1 MERTRT
7 KPRVGRRIAPTLV
20 LPVMVLLQA
29 CAGTAP
35 PADPAGAMARAKVE
49 LPAGWRADALAV
61 EAPLIDAGWWAAFQ
75 SPALERLVAEAQGD
89 SAELRIAYERVRQ
102 AEITLRQSGASR
114 WPSVNANAGASRSRS
129 STPGEATTTREST
142 NAGLSLSYEVDLW
155 GRVADS
161 VRAGNAS
168 LRASQHDW
176 QAARLSLLAGV
187 AGQYFQWLGLGER
200 VALAQANLARTER
213 LLAIVESRLRNGV
226 ATPLEV
232 SQQRST
238 LLSQRVT
245 LLALQ
250 QQRSES
256 ATALALLLGRQPIG
270 FSPEVYVPVSR
281 DAAASNDFAALRV
294 PELAPGLPMALL
306 TRRPDLAAAEAQLA
320 AADANVDAARA
331 ALLPSLSL
339 SASSSLTSASLFS
352 LADPTRSISLGLSLA
367 QSIFDGGRQ
376 RAQIQLSESQR
387 VVLIENYGQA
397 IRTAVKEVGDALGQA
412 SYSQQQEDLQRE
424 LVAQAQAS
432 LRLAELRYR
441 EGSGDLMSLL
451 DAQRS
456 LFSAQDSLSVQRL
469 ARLQAV
475 LDLYKALGGDW
486 AVPVPL
492 NVSGT

>member
-1 MERTRT
+1 M
-7 KPRVGRRIAPTLV
+7 KPTPTQTQGHAGRRLGLL
-20 LPVMVLLQA
+20 LPVALLLQA
-29 CAGTAP
+29 CASTAP
-35 PADPAGAMARAKVE
+35 PADPAGAAARAKVQM
-49 LPAGWRADALAV
+49 PAGWRVDAPAA
-61 EAPLIDAGWWAAFQ
+61 ESPLIDGGWWTAFQ
-75 SPALERLVAEAQGD
+75 SPALERLITEAQGD
-89 SAELRIAYERVRQ
+89 SAELRIAYERIRQ

-114 WPSVNANAGASRSRS
+114 WPSVNASAGASRSRS
-129 STPGEATTTREST
+129 STAGVETTREST
-142 NAGLSLSYEVDLW
+142 NLGVSASYEVDLW

-187 AGQYFQWLGLGER
+187 AGQYFQWLGLSER

-213 LLAIVESRLRNGV
+213 LLTIVESRLRNGV

-238 LLSQRVT
+238 LLSQRVS

-250 QQRSES
+250 QQRSQS

-270 FSPEVYVPVSR
+270 FSPEAYLSASG
-281 DAAASNDFAALRV
+281 DATAVASNDFAALRV
-294 PELAPGLPMALL
+294 PELAPGLPAALL

-331 ALLPSLSL
+331 ALLPTASL
-339 SASSSLTSASLFS
+339 SASSTMTSASLFS
-352 LADPTRSISLGLSLA
+352 LADPTRGISLGLSLA
-367 QSIFDGGRQ
+367 QSLFDGGRQ
-376 RAQIQLSESQR
+376 RAQVQLSESQR
-387 VVLIENYGQA
+387 LVLIENYGQA
-397 IRTAVKEVGDALGQA
+397 VRTAVKEVGDALGQA
-412 SYSQQQEDLQRE
+412 GYSQQQEDLQRE

-456 LFSAQDSLSVQRL
+456 LFSAQDNLSVQRL

-486 AVPVPL
+486 AAPPKV
-492 NVSGT
+492 

>member
-7 KPRVGRRIAPTLV
+7 KPPARSRVAPTLV
-20 LPVMVLLQA
+20 LPVALLLQA
-29 CAGTAP
+29 CASTTP
-35 PADPAGAMARAKVE
+35 PADPTGAAARAKVE
-49 LPAGWRADALAV
+49 LPAGWRADAPAV
-61 EAPLIDAGWWAAFQ
+61 EAPVIDAAWWSAFQ
-75 SPALERLVAEAQGD
+75 SPALERLISEAQAD
-89 SAELRIAYERVRQ
+89 SAELRIAYERIRQ

-129 STPGEATTTREST
+129 SASGEATTTREST

-161 VRAGNAS
+161 VRAGDAS
-168 LRASQHDW
+168 LRASRHDW
-176 QAARLSLLAGV
+176 QAARLSLVAGV

-213 LLAIVESRLRNGV
+213 LLTIVESRLRNGV

-232 SQQRST
+232 SQQRGT
-238 LLSQRVT
+238 LLGQRVA

-250 QQRSES
+250 RQRSES

-270 FSPEVYVPVSR
+270 FSPEDYVSASR
-281 DAAASNDFAALRV
+281 DAAADFAALRL
-294 PELAPGLPMALL
+294 PELAPGLPAALL

-331 ALLPSLSL
+331 ALLPSVSL
-339 SASSSLTSASLFS
+339 SASSSLTSSSLFS

-376 RAQIQLSESQR
+376 RAQIQLSASQR

-397 IRTAVKEVGDALGQA
+397 IRTALKEVGDALGQA

-424 LVAQAQAS
+424 LVVQAQAS

-486 AVPVPL
+486 APPPEV
-492 NVSGT
+492 

>member
-7 KPRVGRRIAPTLV
+7 KPRAGRRIAPTLA

-35 PADPAGAMARAKVE
+35 PADPAGAAARAKVE
-49 LPAGWRADALAV
+49 LPAGWRADAPAV
-61 EAPLIDAGWWAAFQ
+61 EAPLIDAGWWTAFQ

-114 WPSVNANAGASRSRS
+114 WPSVNANAGASRNRS

-176 QAARLSLLAGV
+176 QAARLSLVAGV

-281 DAAASNDFAALRV
+281 DAAASAPNDFAALRV

-331 ALLPSLSL
+331 ALLPSVSL

-486 AVPVPL
+486 AAVPA
-492 NVSGT
+492 SDT

>member
-1 MERTRT
+1 MKQHARG
-7 KPRVGRRIAPTLV
+7 RVAPILI
-20 LPVMVLLQA
+20 LPAALLLQA

-35 PADPAGAMARAKVE
+35 PADPAEASARAKVE
-49 LPAGWRADALAV
+49 LPAGWRADAPGV
-61 EAPLIDAGWWAAFQ
+61 EAPVIDSGWWMAFQ
-75 SPALERLVAEAQGD
+75 SAALERLIAEAQRDGV
-89 SAELRIAYERVRQ
+89 ELRIAYERIRQ
-102 AEITLRQSGASR
+102 AEISLRQSGASR

-129 STPGEATTTREST
+129 STGGVETTREST
-142 NAGLSLSYEVDLW
+142 SAGLSVSYEVDLW

-161 VRAGNAS
+161 VRAGQAS

-176 QAARLSLLAGV
+176 QAARLSLVAGV
-187 AGQYFQWLGLGER
+187 ASQYFQWLGLGER

-270 FSPEVYVPVSR
+270 FSPEDYVSASR
-281 DAAASNDFAALRV
+281 DAAADFASLRV
-294 PELAPGLPMALL
+294 PELAPGLPVALL

-331 ALLPSLSL
+331 ALLPTVSL
-339 SASSSLTSASLFS
+339 SASTNLTSASLFS
-352 LADPTRSISLGLSLA
+352 LADPTRSVSLGLALA

-397 IRTAVKEVGDALGQA
+397 IRTAIKEVGDALGQA

-424 LVAQAQAS
+424 LVAQAHAS

-441 EGSGDLMSLL
+441 EGTGDLMSLL

-486 AVPVPL
+486 APPPT
-492 NVSGT
+492 SDT

>member
-1 MERTRT
+1 
-7 KPRVGRRIAPTLV
+7 
-20 LPVMVLLQA
+20 
-29 CAGTAP
+29 
-35 PADPAGAMARAKVE
+35 
-49 LPAGWRADALAV
+49 
-61 EAPLIDAGWWAAFQ
+61 
-75 SPALERLVAEAQGD
+75 
-89 SAELRIAYERVRQ
+89 
-102 AEITLRQSGASR
+102 
-114 WPSVNANAGASRSRS
+114 
-129 STPGEATTTREST
+129 
-142 NAGLSLSYEVDLW
+142 
-155 GRVADS
+155 
-161 VRAGNAS
+161 
-168 LRASQHDW
+168 
-176 QAARLSLLAGV
+176 
-187 AGQYFQWLGLGER
+187 
-200 VALAQANLARTER
+200 
-213 LLAIVESRLRNGV
+213 
-226 ATPLEV
+226 
-232 SQQRST
+232 
-238 LLSQRVT
+238 
-245 LLALQ
+245 
-250 QQRSES
+250 
-256 ATALALLLGRQPIG
+256 
-270 FSPEVYVPVSR
+270 
-281 DAAASNDFAALRV
+281 
-294 PELAPGLPMALL
+294 MALL

-486 AVPVPL
+486 AAVPA
-492 NVSGT
+492 SDT

>member
-1 MERTRT
+1 MKLADMTRTRT
-7 KPRVGRRIAPTLV
+7 SPSGTRAPALALLV
-20 LPVMVLLQA
+20 ALLLQA
-29 CAGTAP
+29 CASTDP
-35 PADPAGAMARAKVE
+35 QADPTGARARAQAE
-49 LPAGWRADALAV
+49 LPAGWRADQAAA
-61 EAPLIDAGWWAAFQ
+61 EAPEIESGWWAAFQ
-75 SPALERLVAEAQGD
+75 SPALEQLIAEAQGG

-102 AEITLRQSGASR
+102 AELALRQSGASR
-114 WPSVNANAGASRSRS
+114 WPSVNANAGTSSNRS
-129 STPGEATTTREST
+129 SGSGQASTTREST
-142 NAGLSLSYEVDLW
+142 NAGLSVSYEVDLW

-161 VRAGNAS
+161 VRAGQAN

-176 QAARLSLLAGV
+176 RAARLSLLAGV
-187 AGQYFQWLGLGER
+187 AGQYFQWLSLGER
-200 VALAQANLARTER
+200 VALAEANVARTER

-238 LLSQRVT
+238 LLSQRVS

-250 QQRSES
+250 QQRRQS
-256 ATALALLLGRQPIG
+256 AAALALLLGRQPIG
-270 FSPEVYVPVSR
+270 FAPEAHLSVGR
-281 DAAASNDFAALRV
+281 DPAADFAALQV
-294 PELAPGLPMALL
+294 PALAPGLPASLL

-331 ALLPSLSL
+331 ALLPTVSLSG
-339 SASSSLTSASLFS
+339 SAGLTSAGLFT
-352 LADPTRSISLGLSLA
+352 LADPTRSVSLGLALA

-376 RAQIQLSESQR
+376 RAQVRLSESQR
-387 VVLIENYGQA
+387 VVLIENYGQS
-397 IRTAVKEVGDALGQA
+397 IRIALKEVGDALDQA
-412 SYSQQQEDLQRE
+412 RYSQQQEDLQRE

-456 LFSAQDSLSVQRL
+456 LFSAQDGLSVQRL

-486 AVPVPL
+486 VTPPEV
-492 NVSGT
+492 

>member
-1 MERTRT
+1 MNSTST
-7 KPRVGRRIAPTLV
+7 QKRVVSRWALV
-20 LPVMVLLQA
+20 LPVALLLQA

-35 PADPAGAMARAKVE
+35 PADPAGAAARAKVQM
-49 LPAGWRADALAV
+49 PTGWRADAPAA
-61 EAPLIDAGWWAAFQ
+61 ESPLIDTGWWTAFQ
-75 SPALERLVAEAQGD
+75 SPALERLVKEALGD
-89 SAELRIAYERVRQ
+89 SAELRIAYERIRQ
-102 AEITLRQSGASR
+102 AEISLRQSGASR
-114 WPSVNANAGASRSRS
+114 WPSVNASAGASRSRS
-129 STPGEATTTREST
+129 STAGVETTREST
-142 NAGLSLSYEVDLW
+142 NVGLSASYEVDLW

-161 VRAGNAS
+161 VRAGQAS

-187 AGQYFQWLGLGER
+187 AGQYFQWLGLSER
-200 VALAQANLARTER
+200 VALAQANLERTER
-213 LLAIVESRLRNGV
+213 LLVIVESRLRNGV

-238 LLSQRVT
+238 LLSQRVS

-250 QQRSES
+250 QQRTQS
-256 ATALALLLGRQPIG
+256 AAALALLLGRQPIG
-270 FSPEVYVPVSR
+270 FTPEEYLSVSR
-281 DAAASNDFAALRV
+281 DAATDFAALRV
-294 PELAPGLPMALL
+294 PELAPGLPMTLL

-331 ALLPSLSL
+331 ALWPTASL
-339 SASSSLTSASLFS
+339 SASTTLTSASLFS
-352 LADPTRSISLGLSLA
+352 LADPTRGLSLGLSLA

-376 RAQIQLSESQR
+376 RAQVQLSESQR

-397 IRTAVKEVGDALGQA
+397 VRTAVKEVGDALGQA
-412 SYSQQQEDLQRE
+412 GYSQQQEDLQRE

-456 LFSAQDSLSVQRL
+456 LFNAQDNLSVQRL

-486 AVPVPL
+486 AAAPEV
-492 NVSGT
+492 